1 MQLTT
6 GGKVSSSSMLR
17 NHRVEEEIRCL
28 ESNLTFLSERER
40 EKENRLDNDGN
51 KDGRRGNR

>member
-40 EKENRLDNDGN
+40 ENRLDNDGN